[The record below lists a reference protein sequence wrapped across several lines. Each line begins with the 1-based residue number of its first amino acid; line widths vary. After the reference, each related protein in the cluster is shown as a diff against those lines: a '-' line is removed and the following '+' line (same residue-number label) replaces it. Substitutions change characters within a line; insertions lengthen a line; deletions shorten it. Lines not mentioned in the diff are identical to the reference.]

1 MSKLTLTIPNLYAD
15 HHVTQVRRTLM
26 QMSGVENVIASSAF
40 NSVIVEFDGKLTQ
53 NAIVDALTK
62 AGYPPGEPEVVERS
76 PFATADPAWD
86 KLGVRATTTNPVD
99 LQLSGEFR
107 KY

>member
-15 HHVTQVRRTLM
+15 HHVTKVRQTLM

-40 NSVIVEFDGKLTQ
+40 KTVVIEFDGKMTPD
-53 NAIVDALTK
+53 AIVAALTK
-62 AGYPPGEPEVVERS
+62 AGYAPGEPEVVERS
-76 PFATADPAWD
+76 PFATADPAWE